1 MAEHGDELDRP
12 TTAGIY
18 DRLLGGS
25 SHTAAECEAAERLCE
40 IVPEVALGALANRAF
55 HQRAALW
62 LAERAQLRQF
72 LDLGSGL
79 PTQENTHE
87 VVRRIA
93 PDSRVVYVDKDERAA
108 ERSKDLLDGVP
119 GTAFIAADICEPA
132 SVLNHPEFRRLID
145 VRKPVALLATA
156 VLHLIDDEVD
166 PWRLM
171 DQYMTAFAPGS
182 YLALSHGTSDHY
194 DSRQLDLVKAI
205 YRNADR
211 QYHPRPRAQVRR
223 FFAGL
228 ELVPPYPGA
237 RPEVTYGGLW
247 GAEDP
252 VLADDA
258 STRWFYAGVA
268 RKPDLP
274 GPQQKTELAPS
285 R

>member
-1 MAEHGDELDRP
+1 V
-12 TTAGIY
+12 
-18 DRLLGGS
+18 
-25 SHTAAECEAAERLCE
+25 ECEAAERLCE

-87 VVRRIA
+87 VVRRVA
-93 PDSRVVYVDKDERAA
+93 VDARVVYVDRDKRTAK
-108 ERSKDLLDGVP
+108 RSKRLLNRVP

-132 SVLNHPEFRRLID
+132 SVLSHPKLRRLID
-145 VRKPVALLATA
+145 VRKPVGVLATA
-156 VLHLIDDEVD
+156 VMHLIDDEAD
-166 PWRLM
+166 PWRLV

-194 DSRQLDLVKAI
+194 DSHQLELVKAI
-205 YRNADR
+205 YRNADG
-211 QYHPRPRAQVRR
+211 QYHPRPRADVRR
-223 FFAGL
+223 FFDGL
-228 ELVPPYPGA
+228 ELVPPYPSA

-258 STRWFYAGVA
+258 SARWFYAGVA

-274 GPQQKTELAPS
+274 GPQQKAELAPS